1 VTARR
6 LGAVLAGLLLL
17 AAGAGC
23 TARAEPPAAAPAA
36 GAPAAAA
43 VSGVLSFTGRTI
55 DGEPFDAA
63 TLAGRPALLW
73 FWAPWCATCAAQ
85 AGSVTN
91 IHEEYGD
98 RLGILGVG
106 GMGSN
111 ADMREFVTDL
121 GVGAV
126 RNLDDEAGV
135 LWRRFGITEQS
146 TYVLVDRAG
155 TVVSSG
161 YLDDLQLT
169 TEVRSLVA

>member
-1 VTARR
+1 MTPRR

-17 AAGAGC
+17 VAGAGC
-23 TARAEPPAAAPAA
+23 TARAEPPSAAA
-36 GAPAAAA
+36 G
-43 VSGVLSFTGRTI
+43 SGVLSFTGRTL

-91 IHEEYGD
+91 VHEEYGD

-106 GMGSN
+106 GMGST
-111 ADMREFVTDL
+111 ADMHEFVTDL

-155 TVVSSG
+155 TVVRSG

-169 TEVRSLVA
+169 SEVESLVA

>member
-1 VTARR
+1 MTARR

-17 AAGAGC
+17 VAGAGC
-23 TARAEPPAAAPAA
+23 TARAESPAPA
-36 GAPAAAA
+36 GAPAAASA
-43 VSGVLSFTGRTI
+43 SGVLSFTGRTV

-169 TEVRSLVA
+169 TEVKSLVA

>member
-17 AAGAGC
+17 VAGAGC
-23 TARAEPPAAAPAA
+23 TTRAE
-36 GAPAAAA
+36 APAAAA
-43 VSGVLSFTGRTI
+43 APGVLSFTGRTL

-91 IHEEYGD
+91 IEQEYGD
-98 RLGILGVG
+98 RLGILGVA
-106 GMGSN
+106 GMGST
-111 ADMREFVTDL
+111 ADMHEFVTDL
-121 GVGAV
+121 GVGTV
-126 RNLDDEAGV
+126 PNLDDGAGV

-146 TYVLVDRAG
+146 TYVLLDRAG
-155 TVVSSG
+155 SVVRSG

-169 TEVRSLVA
+169 TEVKSLVA